1 MPMQPKD
8 KMPGVWSL
16 CDIALVHLK
25 NDPVFSEVIP
35 SKIFEAMAMGL
46 PILIAIPDGEARGI
60 VTNHTAGIWV
70 PPENPTAL
78 AKITQKLFNDRQ
90 LCDELSA
97 NSMSA
102 APHYSRRVQAAKM
115 IAVFEKALS

>member
-1 MPMQPKD
+1 
-8 KMPGVWSL
+8 MPGVWSL

-60 VTNHTAGIWV
+60 VENHAAGIWV

-78 AKITQKLFNDRQ
+78 AKTTQKLFNDRR

-97 NSMSA
+97 NSLSA

-115 IAVFEKALS
+115 IEVFEKALS